1 MNVVGINV
9 MFPVTIL
16 MCVANIR
23 QLATQWHVLLGPNT
37 RLRIHVY
44 EDAAEFI
51 TQMLEQLL
59 ENPILSRTI
68 RENFQIRIQTQM
80 KCSACGRVTN
90 SNQEIPQQLWMV
102 AMLSAV

>member
-1 MNVVGINV
+1 MNVVGMNV
-9 MFPVTIL
+9 MFLVTIL

-23 QLATQWHVLLGPNT
+23 QLATQWHVLLGPTT
-37 RLRIHVY
+37 RLRIYVY
-44 EDAAEFI
+44 EDAAEFL
-51 TQMLEQLL
+51 TQMLERLL

-80 KCSACGRVTN
+80 KCSVCGCVTN
-90 SNQEIPQQLWMV
+90 SNQETPQQLWMV